1 MWVPLIVCY
10 TFAGIMSVAF
20 LRFHINLFR
29 YPLYYLIPVI
39 SAVAMPLSIT
49 FLLPTDYV
57 SHNAGN
63 PIPGFDI
70 SDQSILHM
78 WKSNYWITFSLTWLI
93 LPILQDYY
101 RAGNYLKMKKL
112 AASFKSNLRFQGIVL
127 LVGIFGAIY
136 LILEVG
142 LTFAHLRS
150 MIIAISHIYALVLAL
165 WLMAHGLISIPR
177 NRWLE
182 GSLIQNLNHYYLQVP
197 KLVDTLEDT
206 KMSFKED
213 AIQVLVLERV
223 YTDPVLDNI
232 IFRDWIMSL
241 SQKIPDD
248 IRESL
253 TRDFVDNE
261 LRRISRDQVT
271 EAFLTQLTYNFQNHQ
286 DKLVAHTAEFE
297 TLFRKITRLQ
307 SLLEAKA
314 NGNSQERNQIMT
326 SIGGILPPVANFY
339 YSCYVKP
346 AFCRV
351 LSVVLFL
358 VSFIVIQ
365 SEFFHSTQLSLMNV
379 TIYGTGIHKHS
390 VTQGIVS
397 FVVFSYMLLCA
408 LNSLAKLKIFNKY
421 HLVPHY
427 SDPVSTCFYASYI
440 ARLTIPL
447 SYNFITLFASRESI
461 FEEWYGKSIH
471 LTGLFNLMNNW
482 IPRLLLIPI
491 VLTTF
496 HVYDKLKGWIG
507 LNSDLY
513 DSWAHFDDDDISN
526 DPNDLENAQSKR
538 KELIIV
544 ESKRII
550 AIELNKRRQMGASLL
565 RTFNLNTMA
574 DLVYESNRRAFNES
588 LAGGLANR
596 VDSYYD
602 DESPAPEAG
611 ISSLWGKVGGAVSGL
626 RNAVQTRLNRG
637 TLNYT
642 DEPIDSYEYDE
653 DNLII

>member
-1 MWVPLIVCY
+1 
-10 TFAGIMSVAF
+10 MSVAF

-57 SHNAGN
+57 SHNAGKT
-63 PIPGFDI
+63 IPGFDI
-70 SDQSILHM
+70 SDYSILQM
-78 WKSNYWITFSLTWLI
+78 WRSNYWITFCLTWLI

-112 AASFKSNLRFQGIVL
+112 VSSFKSNLRFQGTVL
-127 LVGIFGAIY
+127 LVGIAGAIY
-136 LILEVG
+136 LVLEVG

-165 WLMAHGLISIPR
+165 WLMAHGLVSIPR

-213 AIQVLVLERV
+213 VIQVLVLDKV
-223 YTDPVLDNI
+223 YADPVVDNI
-232 IFRDWIMSL
+232 VYRDWILSL
-241 SQKIPDD
+241 SRQVPDD
-248 IRESL
+248 IRASL
-253 TRDFVDNE
+253 TRDFVQNE
-261 LRRISRDQVT
+261 LRSISRDQVT
-271 EAFLTQLTYNFQNHQ
+271 EPFLTQLTYNFQTHQ
-286 DKLVAHTAEFE
+286 YKLLAHTSEFE
-297 TLFRKITRLQ
+297 TLFHNITRLQ

-314 NGNSQERNQIMT
+314 NGNIQERNDIMK
-326 SIGGILPPVANFY
+326 SIGGIFPPSANFY
-339 YSCYVKP
+339 YLCYVKP
-346 AFCRV
+346 VLCRL
-351 LSVVLFL
+351 LSVVLFV

-365 SEFFHSTQLSLMNV
+365 SEFFHSTKLSLMDV
-379 TIYGTGIHKHS
+379 AIYRTGIHNHS

-408 LNSLAKLKIFNKY
+408 LNSLARLKIFNKY
-421 HLVPHY
+421 HLVPHN

-447 SYNFITLFASRESI
+447 SYNFITMFASRESI

-491 VLTTF
+491 VLTVF
-496 HVYDKLKGWIG
+496 HVYDKLKALVG

-513 DSWAHFDDDDISN
+513 DSWANFDDDDIS
-526 DPNDLENAQSKR
+526 DGPTDLENAQSKR

-544 ESKRII
+544 EAKRII
-550 AIELNKRRQMGASLL
+550 SIEMNKRRQAGSSLL
-565 RTFNLNTMA
+565 RTFNLNAMA
-574 DLVYESNRRAFNES
+574 DLVYESNRRAFNDS
-588 LAGGLANR
+588 LSGGLANR
-596 VDSYYD
+596 VDTYHED
-602 DESPAPEAG
+602 SPPPPQDSG
-611 ISSLWGKVGGAVSGL
+611 SSSLWGRVGGAVSGI
-626 RNAVQTRLNRG
+626 RNAVQTRLTRN
-637 TLNYT
+637 THSYT
-642 DEPIDSYEYDE
+642 DRPIDSYEYDE

>member
-1 MWVPLIVCY
+1 MWGLLIVCY
-10 TFAGIMSVAF
+10 AFAGIMSVAF
-20 LRFHINLFR
+20 LRFHINVFR

-63 PIPGFDI
+63 PIPAFDI
-70 SDQSILHM
+70 SDQSILRM
-78 WKSNYWITFSLTWLI
+78 WKSNYWITFSLTWLF

-112 AASFKSNLRFQGIVL
+112 VSSFKSNLRFQGIVL
-127 LVGIFGAIY
+127 LVGILGAIY
-136 LILEVG
+136 LVLEVG

-150 MIIAISHIYALVLAL
+150 MIIALSHIYALVLAL

-182 GSLIQNLNHYYLQVP
+182 GSLIQNLNHYYLQMP

-213 AIQVLVLERV
+213 VIQVLVLEKV
-223 YTDPVLDNI
+223 YTNPVLDDI

-241 SQKIPDD
+241 SKKVPDD
-248 IRESL
+248 IRDSL
-253 TRDFVDNE
+253 MRDFVDNE

-271 EAFLTQLTYNFQNHQ
+271 EAFLTQLTYNFQAHQ
-286 DKLVAHTAEFE
+286 DKLLAHNAEFE
-297 TLFRKITRLQ
+297 TLFHNITRLQ

-314 NGNSQERNQIMT
+314 NTNPQEREEIMRA
-326 SIGGILPPVANFY
+326 IGGILPTSANFY
-339 YSCYVKP
+339 YLCYVKP
-346 AFCRV
+346 VLCRI
-351 LSVVLFL
+351 LSVVLFS

-365 SEFFHSTQLSLMNV
+365 SEFFHSTKLSLMDMV
-379 TIYGTGIHKHS
+379 IYKTGIHNHS
-390 VTQGIVS
+390 MTQGIVS
-397 FVVFSYMLLCA
+397 YVVFSYMLLCA
-408 LNSLAKLKIFNKY
+408 LNSLTRLKIFNKY
-421 HLVPHY
+421 HLVPHC

-447 SYNFITLFASRESI
+447 SYNFITLFASRDSI

-471 LTGLFNLMNNW
+471 LTGLFNLMNDW

-496 HVYDKLKGWIG
+496 HVYDKLKAWIG

-513 DSWAHFDDDDISN
+513 DSWADFDDDDISN
-526 DPNDLENAQSKR
+526 NPNDLENAQSKR
-538 KELIIV
+538 RELIIV
-544 ESKRII
+544 EAKRIVS
-550 AIELNKRRQMGASLL
+550 IEMNKRRQAGASLL
-565 RTFNLNTMA
+565 RTFNLNAMA
-574 DLVYESNRRAFNES
+574 DLVYESNRRAFNDS
-588 LAGGLANR
+588 LSGGLANR
-596 VDSYYD
+596 VDSYR
-602 DESPAPEAG
+602 DEPSPGPEAR
-611 ISSLWGKVGGAVSGL
+611 ISSLWDRVGGAVSGI
-626 RNAVQTRLNRG
+626 RNAVLTRLTRD
-637 TLNYT
+637 THTYT
-642 DEPIDSYEYDE
+642 NQPIDSYEYDE

>member
-1 MWVPLIVCY
+1 
-10 TFAGIMSVAF
+10 MSVAF

-39 SAVAMPLSIT
+39 AAVAMPLSIT

-57 SHNAGN
+57 SHNMAN
-63 PIPGFDI
+63 PVPLIGF

-78 WKSNYWITFSLTWLI
+78 WKSNYWITFALTWLI

-101 RAGNYLKMKKL
+101 RAGNYSKMKKL
-112 AASFKSNLRFQGIVL
+112 VSSFKSNLRLQGIIL
-127 LVGIFGAIY
+127 LVGIFAALY
-136 LILEVG
+136 LMLEAG
-142 LTFAHLRS
+142 LTFSHLRS

-206 KMSFKED
+206 KMLFKED
-213 AIQVLVLERV
+213 VIQVLVLERA
-223 YTDPVLDNI
+223 YNDPVTSEI
-232 IFRDWIMSL
+232 IFRDWILSL
-241 SQKIPDD
+241 SQKIPHD

-253 TRDFVDNE
+253 TRDFVNNE
-261 LRRISRDQVT
+261 LGRVSREQVT
-271 EAFLTQLTYNFQNHQ
+271 ETFLTQLTYNFQNHQ
-286 DKLVAHTAEFE
+286 NKLLAYTSEFE
-297 TLFRKITRLQ
+297 TLFNHITRLQ

-314 NGNSQERNQIMT
+314 NGNPEERNLIMK
-326 SIGGILPPVANFY
+326 SIGGLLPPVANFY
-339 YSCYVKP
+339 YMCYIKP
-346 AFCRV
+346 ALCRV
-351 LSVVLFL
+351 LSVALFG

-365 SEFFHSTQLSLMNV
+365 SEFFHSTKLSLMDV
-379 TIYGTGIHKHS
+379 AIYRTGIHNHS
-390 VTQGIVS
+390 VTQGITS
-397 FVVFSYMLLCA
+397 YVVFSYMLLCA

-421 HLVPHY
+421 HLVPHT

-496 HVYDKLKGWIG
+496 HVYDKLKAFIG

-513 DSWAHFDDDDISN
+513 DSWTNFDDDEISS

-538 KELIIV
+538 RELIIV
-544 ESKRII
+544 EAKRIVS
-550 AIELNKRRQMGASLL
+550 IEQNKRRQSGALSM
-565 RTFNLNTMA
+565 RTFNLNAMA
-574 DLVYESNRRAFNES
+574 DLVYEQNRRAFNDS
-588 LAGGLANR
+588 LTGGLANR
-596 VDSYYD
+596 LDTGYE
-602 DESPAPEAG
+602 DESLPAPETVN
-611 ISSLWGKVGGAVSGL
+611 SSIWGKVGGAVNGL
-626 RNAVQTRLNRG
+626 RNAVQTKLTRDARG
-637 TLNYT
+637 YS
-642 DEPIDSYEYDE
+642 DQPIDSYDYDE